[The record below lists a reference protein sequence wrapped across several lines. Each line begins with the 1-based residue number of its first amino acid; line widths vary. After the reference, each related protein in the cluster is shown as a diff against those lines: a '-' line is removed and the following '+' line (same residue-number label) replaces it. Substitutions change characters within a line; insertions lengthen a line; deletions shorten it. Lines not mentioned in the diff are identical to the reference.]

1 MAKMLDEIYDKIV
14 ARFPDATHV
23 GINVTEQGM
32 DTDVHYRTGI
42 VINEWANQRTLNG
55 ELVAIDIE
63 DVEVDEE
70 EEG

>member
-14 ARFPDATHV
+14 ARFPDATSV
-23 GINVTEQGM
+23 RITTTEDGM
-32 DTDVHYRTGI
+32 ETDVHYRTG
-42 VINEWANQRTLNG
+42 VLSGEANSRTLNG
-55 ELVAIDIE
+55 KLVAIDIE